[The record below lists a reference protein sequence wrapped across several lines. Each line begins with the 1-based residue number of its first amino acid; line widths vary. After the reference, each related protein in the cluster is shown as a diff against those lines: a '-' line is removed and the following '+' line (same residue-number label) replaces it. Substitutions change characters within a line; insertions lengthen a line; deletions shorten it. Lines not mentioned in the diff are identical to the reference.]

1 MPSCGQSGFAG
12 FPGGICV
19 AESGLRKLVVL
30 QGSVFE
36 GVSDSVL
43 RFHLM
48 ATKKERLLAAANAIA
63 EELDADVLFL
73 TGGLDSPNERKFAD
87 LCAKRA
93 TKRPNV
99 FLIPVTHGG
108 SAHVA
113 YRLARCL
120 QRSYEHITACVPGP
134 CGSAGTLLVIGAH
147 DLIVSDHGTLG
158 PLDVQIRKADEL
170 GEATS
175 GLTAMEALTT
185 LRSASFE
192 MFEANLF
199 DLKMHSGG
207 SVTLKTAMD
216 IASRLTV
223 GLFEPMYEQIDP
235 MRLGEDGRLVKI
247 ALEYGSRLDG
257 IADNL
262 GPGALEKLVSKY
274 PTHTFEI
281 DREEA
286 EGLFYRVAAP
296 SDAQVELIAALGS
309 ATEAPSNQTNFF
321 YLSAEKKADAKE
333 NKNAEDSANPSGAEQ
348 AIPEDS
354 ADDESLAS
362 EKESGGIPAR
372 FVKSIG

>member
-1 MPSCGQSGFAG
+1 MT
-12 FPGGICV
+12 
-19 AESGLRKLVVL
+19 
-30 QGSVFE
+30 
-36 GVSDSVL
+36 
-43 RFHLM
+43 
-48 ATKKERLLAAANAIA
+48 TKKEHLEAVANAVA

-73 TGGLDSPNERKFAD
+73 TGGLEEPNERKFTD
-87 LCAKRA
+87 MCSKRSAKRA
-93 TKRPNV
+93 NA

-120 QRSYEHITACVPGP
+120 QRNYEHITACVPGP
-134 CGSAGTLLVIGAH
+134 CSSAGTLLIIGAH
-147 DLIVSDHGTLG
+147 DLVVSDHGTLG

-170 GEATS
+170 GELTS
-175 GLTAMEALTT
+175 GLTAMEALST

-199 DLKMHSGG
+199 DLKVHSGG

-247 ALEYGSRLDG
+247 ALEYGSRLDKV
-257 IADNL
+257 ADNL
-262 GPGALEKLVSKY
+262 GSGALEKLVSKY

-286 EGLFYRVAAP
+286 EELFFRVQSP
-296 SDAQVELIAALGS
+296 SEAQLELIAALGA
-309 ATEAPSNQTNFF
+309 ATETPNSQTNFF
-321 YLSAEKKADAKE
+321 YLSAEKKADIANIKE
-333 NKNAEDSANPSGAEQ
+333 AENGKNSADTSGAEQ
-348 AIPEDS
+348 TVSKDS
-354 ADDESLAS
+354 TPDESRGDDEEAF
-362 EKESGGIPAR
+362 GIPAR
-372 FVKSIG
+372 FVKSIGRS